1 MKTLLVLLLLS
12 GPVLAY
18 DRDQDWHDVNEQRQ
32 VDQYRFEE
40 QQRFLIEQDRYD
52 QYDYQR
58 RRQETAETW
67 ADNWDNAHD

>member
-18 DRDQDWHDVNEQRQ
+18 DRDQDWHDMNEQRQ
-32 VDQYRFEE
+32 FDQYQLQEQRRFEY
-40 QQRFLIEQDRYD
+40 EQDRYD

-67 ADNWDNAHD
+67 ADNWDRYND